1 MQSVQEFNN
10 KPSFI
15 EYFEVVHEESFI
27 RFVNL
32 IQELFMTDFNKEN
45 KKE

>member
-10 KPSFI
+10 KPSLI

-32 IQELFMTDFNKEN
+32 IQELFMTDFNNEN